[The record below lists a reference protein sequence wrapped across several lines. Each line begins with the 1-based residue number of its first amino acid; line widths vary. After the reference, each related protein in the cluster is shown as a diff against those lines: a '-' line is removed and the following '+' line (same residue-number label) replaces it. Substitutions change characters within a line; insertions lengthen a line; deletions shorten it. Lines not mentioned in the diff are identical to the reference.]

1 MTLEFQ
7 ESMAINSQCMHS
19 SLMYHNHIVTI
30 QEPLAYLL
38 RLDDLVDTQGSAV
51 YPYFSRVILVDSSF
65 FHLCHTYDRDSRHV
79 ENRRA
84 SDVLANSTYVN
95 MVLEIY

>member
-51 YPYFSRVILVDSSF
+51 YYFS
-65 FHLCHTYDRDSRHV
+65 
-79 ENRRA
+79 
-84 SDVLANSTYVN
+84 
-95 MVLEIY
+95 M

>member
-51 YPYFSRVILVDSSF
+51 YYFSRELSWSILLSSICVT
-65 FHLCHTYDRDSRHV
+65 LRDSRH
-79 ENRRA
+79 
-84 SDVLANSTYVN
+84 
-95 MVLEIY
+95 

>member
-51 YPYFSRVILVDSSF
+51 YYFSLELSLGRFYFLLSVS
-65 FHLCHTYDRDSRHV
+65 HLEIHGI

-84 SDVLANSTYVN
+84 SDDWRILHTYTW
-95 MVLEIY
+95 Y

>member
-1 MTLEFQ
+1 MAMTLEFQ

-51 YPYFSRVILVDSSF
+51 YYFSRVILVDSSF
-65 FHLCHTYDRDSRHV
+65 FYLCHSRH
-79 ENRRA
+79 
-84 SDVLANSTYVN
+84 
-95 MVLEIY
+95 

>member
-51 YPYFSRVILVDSSF
+51 YYFSRVILVDSSF
-65 FHLCHTYDRDSRHV
+65 FYISVSHLEIHGI

-84 SDVLANSTYVN
+84 SDDWRILHTYTW
-95 MVLEIY
+95 Y